1 MYLYSKNC
9 GTRSMGGA
17 YYIVDK
23 MGKKFIGIL
32 EIFFVV
38 GVENGVG
45 GRGFWRGELGGV
57 LEDEIVCMFW
67 ISGDLYLM
75 VIAEDC

>member
-32 EIFFVV
+32 EIF
-38 GVENGVG
+38 
-45 GRGFWRGELGGV
+45 L
-57 LEDEIVCMFW
+57 
-67 ISGDLYLM
+67 
-75 VIAEDC
+75 